1 MIYRRNRSDDGAPAA
16 MNGGT
21 VRQDAG
27 RVERPTAG
35 RTEGAS
41 AIGVRAAPPKAE
53 AERRVRNPRPS
64 VATDAG
70 RYLRAN
76 VILPE
81 LREKYL
87 KRRITWQQYKTLR
100 GQALAG
106 DIDGAV
112 NGLARI
118 MRTQEREDEQ

>member
-1 MIYRRNRSDDGAPAA
+1 MIYRRNRSVEGAPAA
-16 MNGGT
+16 MNGRT
-21 VRQDAG
+21 VR
-27 RVERPTAG
+27 E
-35 RTEGAS
+35 
-41 AIGVRAAPPKAE
+41 
-53 AERRVRNPRPS
+53 
-64 VATDAG
+64 DAG

-112 NGLARI
+112 KGLARI